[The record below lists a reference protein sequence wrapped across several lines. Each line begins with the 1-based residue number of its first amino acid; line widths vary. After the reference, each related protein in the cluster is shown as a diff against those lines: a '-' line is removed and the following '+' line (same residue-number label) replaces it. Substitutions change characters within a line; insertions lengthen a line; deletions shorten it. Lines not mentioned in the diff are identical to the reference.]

1 MAPKIDGV
9 RFVLAVASGKGGVG
23 KSATASNLA
32 AALAVCGL
40 KVGMLDADIYGPSQP
55 RMLGVKDA
63 KPESDG
69 RRIDPVLTH
78 GIKLMS
84 MGFMVAEDAALVWRG
99 PLIQKALIEM
109 LKQVNWAT
117 PENPLDVLVVD
128 MPPGTGDVQLSLGQ
142 QVAVDGAIIV
152 STPQDIALIDARKG
166 LEMFKKINV
175 PVLGLVENMSVFCCP
190 ECGAESSIFGHGGG
204 ERMAEETGVEVL
216 AELPLSFVIRQHT
229 DEGRP
234 VVISAPDSGEA
245 AAYRDLAA
253 KVWAKLEANEKA
265 AGPVKGPMA
274 VKIEMEG

>member
-1 MAPKIDGV
+1 MAPKIEGV

-23 KSATASNLA
+23 KSATAANLA
-32 AALAVCGL
+32 AALAVRGL

-55 RMLGVKDA
+55 RMLGVHTA

-69 RRIDPVLTH
+69 MRIDPVLTH

-84 MGFMVAEDAALVWRG
+84 MGFMVGETDALVWRG

-109 LKQVNWAT
+109 IKQVNWA
-117 PENPLDVLVVD
+117 PLDVLVVD

-175 PVLGLVENMSVFCCP
+175 PVLGVVENMSVFCCP
-190 ECGAESSIFGHGGG
+190 ECGAESSIFGHGGAG
-204 ERMAEETGVEVL
+204 QLAKNTGMELL
-216 AELPLSFVIRQHT
+216 AELPLSMAIRQNT
-229 DEGRP
+229 DEGKP
-234 VVISAPDSGEA
+234 VVISLPDSEEA
-245 AAYRDLAA
+245 GVYRALAE
-253 KVWAKLEANEKA
+253 KIWTKLEAGEI
-265 AGPVKGPMA
+265 A
-274 VKIEMEG
+274 VVPTKVVIE

>member
-1 MAPKIDGV
+1 MGLRVCSGMAPKIDGV

-32 AALAVCGL
+32 AALAVRGL

-55 RMLGVKDA
+55 RMLGVHTA
-63 KPESDG
+63 RPESDG
-69 RRIDPVLTH
+69 ARIDPVLTH

-84 MGFMVAEDAALVWRG
+84 MGFMVGETDALVWRG

-109 LKQVNWAT
+109 IKQVNWA
-117 PENPLDVLVVD
+117 PLDVLVVD

-175 PVLGLVENMSVFCCP
+175 TVLGLVENMSVFCCP

-204 ERMAEETGVEVL
+204 ERMAAETGLEVL
-216 AELPLSFVIRQHT
+216 AELPLSFAIRQNT
-229 DEGRP
+229 DEGKP
-234 VVISAPDSGEA
+234 VVISLPDSAEA
-245 AAYRDLAA
+245 GAYRELAE
-253 KVWAKLEANEKA
+253 KVWTKLL
-265 AGPVKGPMA
+265 AGETMPTPTKVR
-274 VKIEMEG
+274 IE